1 MTDTI
6 NNLPI
11 NDTSSFILDFEKT
24 VQYSLIYDRYEFD
37 FKIFGGQG
45 DFGLI
50 EYSRDT
56 GKTWKNI
63 MGDPEWDV
71 FPLDSLKYKLND
83 SNWRSLS
90 IINKPYLGPKA
101 RQLRFTFITD
111 SIEDGT
117 EGWIID
123 RISIARSSSIHSK
136 YKYSNLL
143 QIYPNPASSYLHIE
157 CIDCYGG
164 GILQIFDMEG
174 KRVFYNP
181 EFTNTGMDISSLS
194 PGIYTLLYQEN
205 GQSAMERIVV
215 ER

>member
-1 MTDTI
+1 QTGFSQPWYFENFDTIQIDKHGFYRDTISNPNNTWQIGFPHKKGFKLNNNGGRALMTDTI

-11 NDTSSFILDFEKT
+11 NDTSSVILDYEKT

-123 RISIARSSSIHSK
+123 RISIARSSSIH
-136 YKYSNLL
+136 
-143 QIYPNPASSYLHIE
+143 
-157 CIDCYGG
+157 
-164 GILQIFDMEG
+164 
-174 KRVFYNP
+174 
-181 EFTNTGMDISSLS
+181 
-194 PGIYTLLYQEN
+194 
-205 GQSAMERIVV
+205 
-215 ER
+215 